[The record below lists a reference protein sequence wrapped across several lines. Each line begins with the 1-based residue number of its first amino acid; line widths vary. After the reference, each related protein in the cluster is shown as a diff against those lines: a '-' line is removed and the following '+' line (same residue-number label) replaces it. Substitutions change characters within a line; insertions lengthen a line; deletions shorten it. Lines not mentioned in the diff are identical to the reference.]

1 MGTRGRVS
9 AENEEGVGVGHV
21 QGEVRAGAAE
31 APPQVN
37 CGVSLHCPVDFP
49 LVAPLHFR
57 AHPQSLVHVPVRHF
71 SHFYFLHSLV
81 AHVLGSDNKSV
92 LND

>member
-37 CGVSLHCPVDFP
+37 CGVSLHCSVDFP
-49 LVAPLHFR
+49 
-57 AHPQSLVHVPVRHF
+57 
-71 SHFYFLHSLV
+71 
-81 AHVLGSDNKSV
+81 
-92 LND
+92 

>member
-1 MGTRGRVS
+1 MGTCGRVS

-37 CGVSLHCPVDFP
+37 CGVSLHCPVDYP
-49 LVAPLHFR
+49 
-57 AHPQSLVHVPVRHF
+57 
-71 SHFYFLHSLV
+71 
-81 AHVLGSDNKSV
+81 
-92 LND
+92 

>member
-37 CGVSLHCPVDFP
+37 CGVSLLIFLDWP
-49 LVAPLHFR
+49 LSTSGLTLNLW
-57 AHPQSLVHVPVRHF
+57 ST
-71 SHFYFLHSLV
+71 FL
-81 AHVLGSDNKSV
+81 
-92 LND
+92 

>member
-21 QGEVRAGAAE
+21 QGEVRAGTAE

-49 LVAPLHFR
+49 
-57 AHPQSLVHVPVRHF
+57 
-71 SHFYFLHSLV
+71 
-81 AHVLGSDNKSV
+81 
-92 LND
+92 